1 MSEETNKN
9 AKNISLSEASIK
21 EIIILLSDID
31 VKINALNESSA
42 KDFLTLNS
50 NLKENYKLAEK
61 ISANAKKLFEILA
74 GKDRNY
80 LLKKLDTFHTGLKFQ
95 IDGFSDSVIKG
106 SKVLETIQGLFNAMF
121 IPIKNFNQNL
131 MTINFL
137 LANLKLNLTYLK
149 QEEQILDKADNLMQ
163 KIKAIKEIYDVFD
176 NKVNK
181 LKVLSNSIQNFF
193 GQLKEKQTITL
204 ETILEQVQSSVTILS
219 ARYQEASIQM
229 PQVTKKTEDYFENVS
244 KIITNLQFHDI
255 IRQKMEH
262 VQHTHKEII
271 DELNAFD
278 FNDKSASLAEH
289 TSKFLQIRDIAGV
302 QVAQLI
308 HTNQE
313 YQDAIEKI
321 TINFLEIGDDM
332 KAVSEM
338 CNDFSG
344 HQPGKGGSHFREIE
358 TNLEVSVELI
368 NKFGADGELFSN
380 KVKTVVG
387 SVGELKDELA
397 EILEQFEF
405 IKKGLAEIFDILKP
419 KEKKLPEIYKLGK
432 QLSDISKAI
441 RTELNNV
448 NKHFKIAEDETV
460 VLETLVENNFESQ
473 FKSNLQKFSESIF
486 SVVKILNSD
495 NSQVEE
501 ILRINGEYGNQLAV
515 DIQTS
520 IEKVK
525 YYDFFEQVIEEIILE
540 LNNIYLTIKSD
551 SSMGPEGSYDL
562 ESLKQRYTMASQR
575 TIHGRVLH
583 EEAEEENVAMDDDE
597 DDIEFF

>member
-1 MSEETNKN
+1 MSEESNTNT
-9 AKNISLSEASIK
+9 KNISLSEASIK

-31 VKINALNESSA
+31 VKITALNESSA

-50 NLKENYKLAEK
+50 NLKENFKLADK
-61 ISANAKKLFEILA
+61 ISANAKQLFEILA

-95 IDGFSDSVIKG
+95 IDGFTDNVIIG
-106 SKVLETIQGLFNAMF
+106 SKVIETVQSAFNSIY

-149 QEEQILDKADNLMQ
+149 QEEQILEDAEILMG
-163 KIKAIKEIYDVFD
+163 KIKSSKEIYDNFETKL
-176 NKVNK
+176 NKV
-181 LKVLSNSIQNFF
+181 KVVSNSVQAFLS
-193 GQLKEKQTITL
+193 QLKEHQTVTL
-204 ETILEQVQSSVTILS
+204 DTILEQVQSSVTVLS
-219 ARYQEASIQM
+219 AKYQEASIQM
-229 PQVTKKTEDYFENVS
+229 PQLTKKTEDYFDNVS

-262 VQHTHKEII
+262 VQDTHKEII
-271 DELNAFD
+271 RELNAFD
-278 FNDKSASLAEH
+278 FNDAEASLAEH

-321 TINFLEIGDDM
+321 TVNFLEIGDDM

-338 CNDFSG
+338 CNEFSG
-344 HQPGKGGSHFREIE
+344 HHPGRGGSHFREIE
-358 TNLEVSVELI
+358 SNLEKSVRLI
-368 NKFGADGELFSN
+368 DKFGSDGELFSN
-380 KVKTVVG
+380 KIHSIV
-387 SVGELKDELA
+387 SAVGELKIDLFEL
-397 EILEQFEF
+397 LDQFEF
-405 IKKGLAEIFDILKP
+405 IKKGLADIFNVLKP
-419 KEKKLPEIYKLGK
+419 KQKKLPEIYKLGK
-432 QLSDISKAI
+432 QLSDISKSI
-441 RTELNNV
+441 REDLGIV
-448 NKHFKIAEDETV
+448 SKHFTNAEDETV
-460 VLETLVENNFESQ
+460 VMETLIENNFEST
-473 FKSNLQKFSESIF
+473 FKSNLQKFSEGIF

-501 ILRINGEYGNQLAV
+501 ILKVNGEYGNQLAV
-515 DIQTS
+515 DIQSS

-551 SSMGPEGSYDL
+551 SSTNVGEEAYSL

-575 TIHGRVLH
+575 TIHERVLN
-583 EEAEEENVAMDDDE
+583 EEIDETGIDDDE